1 MTTKDGPRVLLAVHA
16 HPDDESIGTGGTLA
30 KYAAAGVRTVLVTCT
45 GGEVGEISDPRLATP
60 ENLGAVRAREL
71 AAAAR
76 ILGISRTVQLGYRDS
91 GMAGTP
97 DNDHPASFHR
107 ADLAEATGRL
117 VRIIREERPQVVL
130 TYDERG
136 GYGHPDHIKA
146 HRVAVAAFHAAGDPG
161 RFPAAGP
168 PWAPSKLYYVVWPR
182 SALERFAQLLRA
194 AGLESPFAD
203 ADAGA
208 ELPPFVVPDA
218 LVTAEI
224 DVAAF
229 VDQKR
234 AALAAHATQIG
245 PDSVFLKLPPELFR
259 AAWSREFFRRVV
271 GPSAVPPEERERDLF
286 AGLSEDG

>member
-1 MTTKDGPRVLLAVHA
+1 VTTKDGPRVLLAVHA

-97 DNDHPASFHR
+97 DN
-107 ADLAEATGRL
+107 
-117 VRIIREERPQVVL
+117 
-130 TYDERG
+130 
-136 GYGHPDHIKA
+136 
-146 HRVAVAAFHAAGDPG
+146 AAGDPG

-203 ADAGA
+203 ADADA

-218 LVTAEI
+218 LVTTEI